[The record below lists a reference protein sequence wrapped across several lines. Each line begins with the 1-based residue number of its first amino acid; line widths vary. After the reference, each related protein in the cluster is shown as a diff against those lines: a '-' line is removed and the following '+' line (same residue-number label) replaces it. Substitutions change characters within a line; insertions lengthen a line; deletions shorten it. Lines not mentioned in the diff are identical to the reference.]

1 MRFTPGGAVD
11 VALPAA
17 CVAPHGRDA
26 RAPHARISCARCVCL
41 QARGAVS
48 ETSAWSMVEALASTR
63 SAYALA
69 LLLTRALPRR
79 EQGGS
84 LWWAVH
90 GSPLC
95 SKSHCAR
102 GPCFSTKKNS
112 TLPQAPFGRIL
123 IFFSDFCSVEK
134 RVTRSRE
141 WHQSRGVNRTSKIH
155 QNPPYAAP
163 KICTVHDR
171 LCL

>member
-1 MRFTPGGAVD
+1 MCLTPGGAVD
-11 VALPAA
+11 LALPAA

-69 LLLTRALPRR
+69 LLLTWALPQR

-84 LWWAVH
+84 LWWAVD

-95 SKSHCAR
+95 SNSHCAR

-112 TLPQAPFGRIL
+112 TLPQAPFGRIS

-141 WHQSRGVNRTSKIH
+141 WHQSRGVNRTLKIH
-155 QNPPYAAP
+155 Q
-163 KICTVHDR
+163 KTS
-171 LCL
+171 

>member
-1 MRFTPGGAVD
+1 MCFTPGGAVD

-48 ETSAWSMVEALASTR
+48 ETSAWSMVEALATTR
-63 SAYALA
+63 PAYALA
-69 LLLTRALPRR
+69 WWLTRALPQR
-79 EQGGS
+79 EQVGL
-84 LWWAVH
+84 LWWVVG

-95 SKSHCAR
+95 SKSRCAV
-102 GPCFSTKKNS
+102 GPCFSTEKIS

-141 WHQSRGVNRTSKIH
+141 WHQSRGVKRTLKIH
-155 QNPPYAAP
+155 QKPSYG
-163 KICTVHDR
+163 VR
-171 LCL
+171 LIE